1 MGHSETTGGTQ
12 IGILESASTLD
23 FSCVFVPKSSFV
35 LLAILGALCIP
46 GRMM

>member
-23 FSCVFVPKSSFV
+23 VSCVFVPKSPF
-35 LLAILGALCIP
+35 LRFIQFKGPRLGP
-46 GRMM
+46 R